1 MAALAFVAL
10 GLVLILWP
18 DASMHVLCYLV
29 GGALTLYG
37 GFNVL
42 SFVFSQERAFTFEL
56 VIGVLTAA
64 IGIFALLSPDSIRD
78 ILSVVLGLVVIIDS
92 LIGIKRAFTLRELE
106 LSGWWVRLTLS
117 VAAAILGV
125 LFMLQKELF
134 GRALLIV
141 VGCVLLYQGLSDLF
155 TVVQISVLGKR
166 PQKAPGGRYGSG
178 QHHRRQINPPDRL
191 PQAVLFF
198 CPSAPGRQGAS
209 RRPPSAALPRHTLVG
224 AHTARP
230 AVQCSGFS
238 RFPANSSWPAL
249 QQCKESP

>member
-1 MAALAFVAL
+1 ML
-10 GLVLILWP
+10 P
-18 DASMHVLCYLV
+18 
-29 GGALTLYG
+29 GGRGPHPLR

-141 VGCVLLYQGLSDLF
+141 VGCVLLYQGAVGPVHRRPDQRPGQ
-155 TVVQISVLGKR
+155 T
-166 PQKAPGGRYGSG
+166 PQK
-178 QHHRRQINPPDRL
+178 RL
-191 PQAVLFF
+191 DNM
-198 CPSAPGRQGAS
+198 
-209 RRPPSAALPRHTLVG
+209 
-224 AHTARP
+224 
-230 AVQCSGFS
+230 VQDNIID
-238 RFPANSSWPAL
+238 AD
-249 QQCKESP
+249 